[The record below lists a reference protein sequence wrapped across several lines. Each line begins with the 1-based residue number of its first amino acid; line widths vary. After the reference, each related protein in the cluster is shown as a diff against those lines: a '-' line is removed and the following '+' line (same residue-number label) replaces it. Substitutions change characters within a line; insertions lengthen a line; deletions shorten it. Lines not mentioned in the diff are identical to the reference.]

1 MMSKYEKQFKGRRI
15 NMEESTNLKLRL
27 DELFQRWKT
36 KAPSQGL
43 SYHDEHVELPLT
55 IDHQTKGFIS
65 DGVVCPETWI
75 SEKRKI
81 LFVLKEAY
89 CDKTNGFDLVAELNK
104 CGPWG
109 GVWNRCVEWA
119 YGIMAVSKDRP
130 MTPYRSVDKEEA
142 NSYLKRVAVLNLK
155 KSDGNSSSNM
165 SEVEQY
171 AGFDAKEI
179 KEEIKIIDPDI
190 VICGSVFYL
199 LRTKVFDESLMGE
212 GAFAGQWN
220 DNWYY
225 WTKSLTGRPTLII
238 DFYHPANRY
247 PAVLNYYALMGI
259 YYQAIRDRL
268 RIESVGGV
276 DWVADIT

>member
-1 MMSKYEKQFKGRRI
+1 MKD
-15 NMEESTNLKLRL
+15 STNLKLRL
-27 DELFQRWKT
+27 DELFHRWKA

-43 SYHDEHVELPLT
+43 SYHDEHIEMSLT
-55 IDHQTKGFIS
+55 IDHRANGFIS

-81 LFVLKEAY
+81 LFILKEAY
-89 CDKTNGFDLVAELNK
+89 CDKASEFDLATELNNH
-104 CGPWG
+104 GPWG
-109 GVWNRCVEWA
+109 SAWNRCVEWT
-119 YGIMAVSKDRP
+119 YGIMAASKDCP
-130 MTPYRSVDKEEA
+130 MPPYRSVDQNEA
-142 NSYLKRVAVLNLK
+142 NTYLKRVAVLNLK
-155 KSDGNSSSNM
+155 KSDGNNSSNM

-171 AGFDAKEI
+171 ASFDEREI
-179 KEEIKIIDPDI
+179 AEEIKIIDPDI

-199 LRTKVFDESLMGE
+199 LRDKVFDESLMGE

-259 YYQAIRDRL
+259 YYQAIHDRS
-268 RIESVGGV
+268 RIEGVGGV
-276 DWVADIT
+276 GWVDDIT

>member
-1 MMSKYEKQFKGRRI
+1 
-15 NMEESTNLKLRL
+15 MEESTNLKLRL
-27 DELFQRWKT
+27 VELFQRWKT

-43 SYHDEHVELPLT
+43 SYHDEHSETPLT
-55 IDHQTKGFIS
+55 IDHKTNGFIL

-81 LFVLKEAY
+81 LFILKEAY
-89 CDKTNGFDLVAELNK
+89 CDKATEFDLVAELNK
-104 CGPWG
+104 HGPWG
-109 GVWNRCVEWA
+109 SVWNRCAEWV
-119 YGIMAVSKDRP
+119 YGIMEVSKDCP
-130 MTPYRSVDKEEA
+130 MPPYRSVNQNES
-142 NSYLKRVAVLNLK
+142 NVYLRRVAVLNLK

-171 AGFDAKEI
+171 ARFDAEEI

-199 LRTKVFDESLMGE
+199 LRGEVFGESLMGD

-220 DNWYY
+220 NNWYY

-259 YYQAIRDRL
+259 YYQAIRDRS

-276 DWVADIT
+276 DWVDDIT